1 MSLDVFVD
9 EFSRV
14 LARVGAVVV
23 VLVLIYYMFSSLF
36 GISRTELFGI
46 VRDAI
51 TATVTRVA

>member
-23 VLVLIYYMFSSLF
+23 VLVLIYYLYSSLF
-36 GISRTELFGI
+36 GISRNDLFGI
-46 VRDAI
+46 VREAI
-51 TATVTRVA
+51 TSTVAQVV